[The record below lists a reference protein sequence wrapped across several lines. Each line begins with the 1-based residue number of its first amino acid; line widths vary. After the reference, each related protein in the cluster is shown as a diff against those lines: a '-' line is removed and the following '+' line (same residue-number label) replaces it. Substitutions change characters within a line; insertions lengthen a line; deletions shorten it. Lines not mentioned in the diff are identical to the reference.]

1 MNVLHSTK
9 MKSKR
14 LACENSS
21 HVKMALESSLTEAH
35 SDKLS
40 ITNRNRNEKPP
51 TARCV
56 QVDGELQVEDT
67 HTHTHTTDKRH
78 DSISLY
84 KVRTHAKYLNRDRLH
99 QIVEDALNRFFHVIV
114 FPWSVK

>member
-1 MNVLHSTK
+1 

-67 HTHTHTTDKRH
+67 HTHTHTH
-78 DSISLY
+78 Y
-84 KVRTHAKYLNRDRLH
+84 
-99 QIVEDALNRFFHVIV
+99 
-114 FPWSVK
+114 